1 MKSVNMKTLLKY
13 TVLLFYLLWSE
24 LAFTQVSTFYLGASE
39 FKSSVGIKR
48 SSLLVKAAV
57 GKVSFHAGVGGI
69 SFEQVA
75 TPDNAIATS
84 VINLKY
90 DALKKDG
97 DRLKISIGTGNDYSY
112 SVYLPDW
119 QLVPI
124 AKYANDTNN
133 AVFSIYNPSN
143 LGTYRYHPAFDS
155 TLLGLRMFQAD
166 LLFTEIGGSIL
177 AELPRDTNG
186 NFLMADSEVG
196 LKRAYQNI
204 YSTADLYQE
213 LKEQLSIS
221 TDPNTITN
229 SYVLTDW
236 GQEVK
241 FGVAKNNFYITGEP
255 YYLLTSEIA
264 DTTNDIYGLID
275 VASRMKNDTT
285 FSNDSIYKTFL
296 FDPDFTFI
304 CNLTRTGIYSW
315 TPTDVYKSLNTLS
328 QKYPELFSILL
339 SYVWDDLEF
348 AAPDSKIE
356 LRLCESKQLR
366 DINQKIFQFNPVVF
380 SSCITTMRYAA
391 FFRYVKLNNPTR
403 WKRFMVEIN
412 DVKEIRP
419 SADKSN
425 PVNNGI
431 IPPNKRLGNE

>member
-13 TVLLFYLLWSE
+13 TVLLFDLLWSE

-155 TLLGLRMFQAD
+155 TLLGLRMFQA
-166 LLFTEIGGSIL
+166 ECCQK
-177 AELPRDTNG
+177 R
-186 NFLMADSEVG
+186 SE
-196 LKRAYQNI
+196 
-204 YSTADLYQE
+204 E
-213 LKEQLSIS
+213 H
-221 TDPNTITN
+221 
-229 SYVLTDW
+229 
-236 GQEVK
+236 
-241 FGVAKNNFYITGEP
+241 
-255 YYLLTSEIA
+255 TSELQSL
-264 DTTNDIYGLID
+264 TNL
-275 VASRMKNDTT
+275 VCR
-285 FSNDSIYKTFL
+285 
-296 FDPDFTFI
+296 
-304 CNLTRTGIYSW
+304 
-315 TPTDVYKSLNTLS
+315 
-328 QKYPELFSILL
+328 LL
-339 SYVWDDLEF
+339 LEKKKLDDEPMCSF
-348 AAPDSKIE
+348 RQR
-356 LRLCESKQLR
+356 LRER
-366 DINQKIFQFNPVVF
+366 
-380 SSCITTMRYAA
+380 
-391 FFRYVKLNNPTR
+391 
-403 WKRFMVEIN
+403 
-412 DVKEIRP
+412 
-419 SADKSN
+419 
-425 PVNNGI
+425 
-431 IPPNKRLGNE
+431 